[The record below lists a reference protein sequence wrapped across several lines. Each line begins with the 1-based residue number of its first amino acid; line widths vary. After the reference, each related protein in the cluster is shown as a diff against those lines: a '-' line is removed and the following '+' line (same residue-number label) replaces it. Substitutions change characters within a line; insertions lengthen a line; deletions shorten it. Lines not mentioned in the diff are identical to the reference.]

1 MNRIVERLRGWGPRI
16 LWPWA
21 LVLLGALGYSA
32 LPSTPPRLVLWFG
45 LAVLLWR
52 GLRWFWR
59 KLVFKV
65 SRRVWTIIVLLSVLP
80 VVALHVFFL
89 SLGYFTLGGQMSRSV
104 QGSLAGLRTALTRAS
119 EVQDDAAALQQLH
132 LMGDAWV
139 SRVDALPE
147 GVKPGFV
154 DIVQDINPATGK
166 PAVLLRAVRQEGGSY
181 RLLTLSLDG
190 LTGESSHLWGG
201 RTHFKLAWDLEN
213 QAPGKGLVQV
223 QKDGSD
229 LAIRGRG
236 AEALAWSTGTPLE
249 GAGLF
254 HPFALPSVALQATD
268 WATGK
273 GMVFT
278 LTPETSIPVLFGGYG
293 FNDDKKGNVGVQAI
307 YAMAGIALLILVL
320 ALAQLA
326 AMILGLRLAWSL
338 GGSVDDLHRGVAR
351 LAKGDFTARVR
362 PRSRDQVGVLA
373 RNFNDMAVQLEAS
386 QSEREKRLAL
396 EEELRIA
403 RDVQMRLLPD
413 IAALDLPARVEAT
426 LLPAQEVAGDY
437 YDLFRLED
445 GRLAFLVVD
454 VSGKGTS
461 AAFYAAEVKGM
472 ISALDKA
479 RLGPAE
485 VAARINDLWTK
496 GHRRQVFLTMV
507 YGTLDAATGR
517 FELARCGHPE
527 PLLRHTD
534 GRVELLRSG
543 GLGIGLSAARFR
555 EKLEVKTGKLE
566 AGDALVLCTDG
577 LTEAMDAAGRLYGLD
592 RLEALLS
599 GTQDDDLRGAILA
612 DVTAF
617 AESSGL
623 QDDLTLLII
632 RR

>member
-1 MNRIVERLRGWGPRI
+1 MLERIIAKLKGWGPGV

-21 LVLLGALGYSA
+21 LLALGILSYRA
-32 LPSTPPRLVLWFG
+32 FPSGYMRLAIWFG
-45 LAVLLWR
+45 LVVLLWR
-52 GLRWFWR
+52 GLRWSWK

-89 SLGYFTLGGQMSRSV
+89 SLGYFTLGGQVSRSV
-104 QGSLAGLRTALTRAS
+104 QGGLSGLRTALTKAS
-119 EVQDDAAALQQLH
+119 EVPDDAAAIQQLR
-132 LMGDAWV
+132 LMGDVWI
-139 SRVDALPE
+139 SRADALPK
-147 GVKPGFV
+147 GVEPGFV
-154 DIVQDINPATGK
+154 DIVQDTNPATGK
-166 PAVLLRAVRQEGGSY
+166 PAVLLRAVNQDGSRY
-181 RLLTLSLDG
+181 RLLTLALDG
-190 LTGESSHLWGG
+190 FTSQSANLWGG
-201 RTHFKLAWDLEN
+201 RTQFKLAWEAGGEVADLV
-213 QAPGKGLVQV
+213 KV
-223 QKDGSD
+223 QKDEAEVRIPEG
-229 LAIRGRG
+229 G
-236 AEALAWSTGTPLE
+236 AQALAWSTGAPL
-249 GAGLF
+249 GGSGIF
-254 HPFALPSVALQATD
+254 HPFPLPAVSLHATD

-278 LTPETSIPVLFGGYG
+278 LTPETSLYVLFSGYG
-293 FNDDKKGNVGVQAI
+293 MGDGQRGNVGVQAAD
-307 YAMAGIALLILVL
+307 AMAVIALLILVL
-320 ALAQLA
+320 ALAQFA

-338 GGSVDDLHRGVAR
+338 GGAVDDLHRGVAR
-351 LAKGDFTARVR
+351 LAKGDFSARVR

-373 RNFNDMAVQLEAS
+373 RNFNDMAVQLETS
-386 QSEREKRLAL
+386 QSEREKHLAL

-413 IAALDLPARVEAT
+413 LATLDLPARVEAT

-445 GRLAFLVVD
+445 GRLAFVVVD

-472 ISALDKA
+472 IAALDKA
-479 RLGPAE
+479 RHGAAE
-485 VAARINDLWTK
+485 IAARINGMWTK
-496 GHRRQVFLTMV
+496 GHRRQVFLTMI
-507 YGTLDAATGR
+507 YGTLDPVTGA
-517 FELARCGHPE
+517 FELVRCGHPE
-527 PLLRHTD
+527 PLLRHAD

-543 GLGIGLSAARFR
+543 GLGIGLSATRFR
-555 EKLEVKTGKLE
+555 EKLDVKTGTLE
-566 AGDALVLCTDG
+566 AGDALVICTDG
-577 LTEAMDAAGRLYGLD
+577 LTEAMDAGGRLYGLD
-592 RLEALLS
+592 RLEALLG